1 MKVSPP
7 VNGNKLQNVRPKY
20 NRIKKVESSTFTASE
35 CALRS
40 ILLVCDIQI
49 VLFEKFLDFK
59 QNVIWLPNQNQS
71 GIIRPADWKR

>member
-20 NRIKKVESSTFTASE
+20 NRIKKVDSSTFTASK
-35 CALRS
+35 
-40 ILLVCDIQI
+40 CDIQI
-49 VLFEKFLDFK
+49 VLFEQFLDFE